1 MGGKGAKKSGRCGPY
16 LCNRHP
22 KPMFLPLS
30 RFRWLAG
37 LAAVTSLAL
46 LAACSGAGPSA
57 ADERR
62 VFRYNQPEALT
73 SLDPA
78 FARNQANS
86 WAVAQLYNGLLEL
99 DSTLQPAPALA
110 RRYAISSDGL
120 TYTFWLRRGV
130 RFHGSEVFLKDQ
142 TLVHPPPNWII
153 EHPTEFA
160 AGPRGRLITAAD
172 FVYSF
177 KRLLDS
183 KTASPGGWIFRGK
196 VLEDSKGNISD
207 TCFVAANDSTL
218 RIHLKAPFIP
228 FLSLL
233 TMPYTYVVPREAVQ
247 KYGKDFRAHPVGTG
261 PFQFKVWD
269 EGNVLLYHRN
279 PGYWRTDAQGKQ
291 LPYLD
296 AVAISFIA
304 DRKTEFLTFLQGKL
318 DFLSGIRE
326 GSRDLILNPDG
337 SVRADFQGRFNL
349 QKAPYLN
356 TEYLGFQLDSTN
368 LTGEQASQGRA
379 LRDARVR
386 QALSYAINRPEM
398 LAYVLNH
405 VGRPGESGFVPAALP
420 SFSPEKVPG
429 YTFQPQKAR
438 ALLAAAGYGAS
449 RPLKLRLSTV
459 AERKAVAEYLQ
470 KNWADVGVQ
479 VQIDINQSAAQQE
492 LVDNG
497 RAAFFSKSWLGDYPD
512 AENYLALFYSPNFSP
527 AGPDKTHYKT
537 AEYDRLYTQAIREQ
551 DAARRTAL
559 YQQMDRLVVRDQPV
573 ISLYYDEIIR
583 LTQRNVR
590 GLTANPMNQL
600 LLERVRK
607 E

>member
-1 MGGKGAKKSGRCGPY
+1 
-16 LCNRHP
+16 
-22 KPMFLPLS
+22 MFLPEL
-30 RFRWLAG
+30 RFCRLAQ
-37 LAAVTSLAL
+37 LAAVAGSLA

-86 WAVAQLYNGLLEL
+86 WAVAQLYNGLLAL

-110 RRYAISSDGL
+110 RRYQISPDGL
-120 TYTFWLRRGV
+120 TYTFVLRRGV
-130 RFHGSEVFLKDQ
+130 RFQASEA
-142 TLVHPPPNWII
+142 
-153 EHPTEFA
+153 FA
-160 AGPRGRLITAAD
+160 GGRGRAVVAQD

-177 KRLLDS
+177 RRLLDA

-196 VLEDSKGNISD
+196 VLEDKQGNISD

-228 FLSLL
+228 FLGIL
-233 TMPYTYVVPREAVQ
+233 TMPYAYVVPHEAVE
-247 KYGKDFRAHPVGTG
+247 KYGKDFREHPVGTG
-261 PFQFKVWD
+261 PFRFKVWD
-269 EGNVLLYHRN
+269 EGNVLLFHKN
-279 PGYWRTDAQGKQ
+279 PDYWRQDGQGRP

-356 TEYLGFQLDSTN
+356 TEYLGIQLDSAG
-368 LTGEQASQGRA
+368 LTGEQATQGRA
-379 LRDARVR
+379 LRDVRVR
-386 QALSYAINRPEM
+386 QALNYALNKPEL

-420 SFSPEKVPG
+420 SFSLAKVPG
-429 YTFQPQKAR
+429 YTFQPQQAR
-438 ALLAAAGYGAS
+438 ALLRAAGFGPS
-449 RPLKLRLSTV
+449 HPLRLRLSTV

-527 AGPDKTHYKT
+527 AGPDKTHYKSS
-537 AEYDRLYTQAIREQ
+537 EYDQLYQQAIREQ
-551 DAARRTAL
+551 DAGRRTAL
-559 YQQMDRLVVRDQPV
+559 YQQMDRLVVRDCPV
-573 ISLYYDEIIR
+573 IPLYYDEIIR

-600 LLERVRK
+600 LLEQVRK
-607 E
+607 D

>member
-1 MGGKGAKKSGRCGPY
+1 
-16 LCNRHP
+16 
-22 KPMFLPLS
+22 MFRLT
-30 RFRWLAG
+30 WLA
-37 LAAVTSLAL
+37 AAASTTL
-46 LAACSGAGPSA
+46 LAGCSGAGPSA

-99 DSTLQPAPALA
+99 DTTLLPAPALA
-110 RRYAISSDGL
+110 RRYQISPDGR
-120 TYTFWLRRGV
+120 TYTFVLRRGV
-130 RFHGSEVFLKDQ
+130 RFQDSEA
-142 TLVHPPPNWII
+142 
-153 EHPTEFA
+153 FA
-160 AGPRGRLITAAD
+160 GGRGREVVASD

-177 KRLLDS
+177 RRLFDA

-196 VLEDSKGNISD
+196 VLEDKAGAISD

-228 FLSLL
+228 FLGIL
-233 TMPYTYVVPREAVQ
+233 TMPYAYVVPHEAVE
-247 KYGKDFRAHPVGTG
+247 KYGKDFREHPVGTG

-279 PGYWRTDAQGKQ
+279 PSYWRHDANGRV

-337 SVRADFQGRFNL
+337 SVRADFQGRFQL

-356 TEYLGFQLDSTN
+356 TEYLGIQLDSAG
-368 LTGEQASQGRA
+368 LSGEQARQGRA
-379 LRDARVR
+379 LRDVRVR
-386 QALSYAINRPEM
+386 QALNYALNKPE
-398 LAYVLNH
+398 LLSYVLNH
-405 VGRPGESGFVPAALP
+405 VGRPGLSGFVPAALP
-420 SFSPEKVPG
+420 SFSVAKVPG
-429 YTFQPQKAR
+429 YTFQQQRAR
-438 ALLAAAGYGAS
+438 ELLRAAGYGPG
-449 RPLKLRLSTV
+449 RPLQLRLSTV

-479 VQIDINQSAAQQE
+479 VQIDINQSAAQQD

-497 RAAFFSKSWLGDYPD
+497 RTAFFSKSWLGDYPD

-527 AGPDKTHYKT
+527 AGPDKTHYKS
-537 AEYDRLYTQAIREQ
+537 AEYDQLYQQAIREQ
-551 DAARRTAL
+551 DVARRTAL
-559 YQQMDRLVVRDQPV
+559 YQQMDRLVVRDCPV
-573 ISLYYDEIIR
+573 IPLYYDEIIR
-583 LTQRNVR
+583 LTQNNIHH
-590 GLTANPMNQL
+590 LTANPTNQL

-607 E
+607 D

>member
-1 MGGKGAKKSGRCGPY
+1 
-16 LCNRHP
+16 
-22 KPMFLPLS
+22 MFLTSS
-30 RFRWLAG
+30 RFRWPAG
-37 LAAVTSLAL
+37 LATVASLAL

-86 WAVAQLYNGLLEL
+86 WAVAQLYNALLEL

-110 RRYAISSDGL
+110 RRYSISPDGL
-120 TYTFWLRRGV
+120 TYTFWLRHGV
-130 RFHGSEVFLKDQ
+130 YFQASEAFRDGKRAALSPALSSVSGKEMPAL
-142 TLVHPPPNWII
+142 
-153 EHPTEFA
+153 PTRA
-160 AGPRGRLITAAD
+160 VTASD

-177 KRLLDS
+177 KRLLDA

-196 VLEDSKGNISD
+196 VLEDSKGDISD

-233 TMPYTYVVPREAVQ
+233 TMPYTYVVPHEAVQ
-247 KYGKDFRAHPVGTG
+247 KYGKDFREHPVGTG

-279 PGYWRTDAQGKQ
+279 PYYWRKDAKGRP

-379 LRDARVR
+379 LRDRRVR
-386 QALSYAINRPEM
+386 QALSYGINRPEM

-420 SFSPEKVPG
+420 SFSPAQVPG

-438 ALLAAAGYGAS
+438 ALLAAAGYGTS

-527 AGPDKTHYKT
+527 AGPDKTHYKS
-537 AEYDRLYTQAIREQ
+537 AEYDKLYVEAIREQ

-559 YQQMDRLVVRDQPV
+559 YQAMDRLVVRDQPV

-583 LTQRNVR
+583 LTQRNVH
-590 GLTANPMNQL
+590 GLTPNPMNQL

-607 E
+607 N

>member
-1 MGGKGAKKSGRCGPY
+1 
-16 LCNRHP
+16 
-22 KPMFLPLS
+22 MFLHDLRLRS
-30 RFRWLAG
+30 GLVWVG
-37 LAAVTSLAL
+37 LALVAAL
-46 LAACSGAGPSA
+46 LAACGKPTMSA

-78 FARNQANS
+78 FTRNQANI
-86 WAVAQLYNGLLEL
+86 WAASQLYNGLLEL

-110 RRYAISSDGL
+110 RRYQISPDGK
-120 TYTFWLRRGV
+120 TYTFWLRPRV
-130 RFHGSEVFLKDQ
+130 RFQDSEVF
-142 TLVHPPPNWII
+142 
-153 EHPTEFA
+153 
-160 AGPRGRLITAAD
+160 AGGQGREVRAAD

-177 KRLLDS
+177 KRLLDA

-196 VLEDSKGNISD
+196 VLEDSKGDISD

-218 RIHLKAPFIP
+218 RIHLKEPFIP
-228 FLSLL
+228 FLSIL
-233 TMPYTYVVPREAVQ
+233 TMPYAFVVPHEAVE
-247 KYGKDFRAHPVGTG
+247 KYGKDFREHPVGTG
-261 PFQFKVWD
+261 PFQFKLWD
-269 EGNVLLYHRN
+269 TGNVLLLHRN
-279 PGYWRTDAQGKQ
+279 PTYWRHDAQNRP

-296 AVAISFIA
+296 VVQISFIA

-326 GSRDLILNPDG
+326 GSRDLVMNTDG
-337 SVRADFQGRFNL
+337 SVRADFKGRFTV

-368 LTGEQASQGRA
+368 LTGEQATQGRA
-379 LRDARVR
+379 LRDRRVR
-386 QALSYAINRPEM
+386 QALNYALNKPEL

-405 VGRPGESGFVPAALP
+405 VGVPGNSGFVPAALP
-420 SFSPEKVPG
+420 SFSPSKVPG
-429 YTFQPQKAR
+429 YTYQPQRAR
-438 ALLAAAGYGAS
+438 QLLAAAGYGPS
-449 RPLKLRLSTV
+449 RPLHLRLSTV
-459 AERKAVAEYLQ
+459 AERKAVGEYLQ

-479 VQIDINQSAAQQE
+479 VQIDINQSATQQE

-512 AENYLALFYSPNFSP
+512 AENYLSLFYSPNFSP
-527 AGPDKTHYKT
+527 GGPDKTHFKS
-537 AEYDRLYTQAIREQ
+537 AAYDVLYNQARREQ

-559 YQQMDRLVVRDQPV
+559 YQEMDRLIVAESPV
-573 ISLYYDEIIR
+573 ISLCYDEVIR
-583 LTQRNVR
+583 LTQNNVR
-590 GLTANPMNQL
+590 GLTPNPMNQL

>member
-1 MGGKGAKKSGRCGPY
+1 MGGKGAEKSGRCGPY

-22 KPMFLPLS
+22 KPMFLPPS

-37 LAAVTSLAL
+37 LAAVASLTL

-99 DSTLQPAPALA
+99 DSALQPAPALA
-110 RRYAISSDGL
+110 RRYEISPNGL

-130 RFHGSEVFLKDQ
+130 RFQASEA
-142 TLVHPPPNWII
+142 
-153 EHPTEFA
+153 FA
-160 AGPRGRLITAAD
+160 SGKGREVLASD

-177 KRLLDS
+177 RRLFDAG
-183 KTASPGGWIFRGK
+183 TASPGGWIFRGK
-196 VLEDSKGNISD
+196 VLEDSKGTISD
-207 TCFVAANDSTL
+207 TCFVAVNDSTL

-247 KYGKDFRAHPVGTG
+247 QYGKDFRAHPVGTG

-279 PGYWRTDAQGKQ
+279 PTYWRHDAQGEQ
-291 LPYLD
+291 LPYLEV
-296 AVAISFIA
+296 VAISFIA

-337 SVRADFQGRFNL
+337 SVQADFQGRFNL

-356 TEYLGFQLDSTN
+356 TEYLGFQLDSAN

-420 SFSPEKVPG
+420 SFSPAQVPG
-429 YTFQPQKAR
+429 YTYQPQKAR

-449 RPLKLRLSTV
+449 QPLKLRLSTV

-527 AGPDKTHYKT
+527 AGPDKTHYKS
-537 AEYDRLYTQAIREQ
+537 AEYDRLYAQAIREQ

-583 LTQRNVR
+583 LTQRNVH

>member
-1 MGGKGAKKSGRCGPY
+1 MRWAGA
-16 LCNRHP
+16 
-22 KPMFLPLS
+22 
-30 RFRWLAG
+30 LAVV
-37 LAAVTSLAL
+37 ASVAL
-46 LAACSGAGPSA
+46 LGACSGAGTSA

-62 VFRYNQPEALT
+62 VFRYNQSEALT

-86 WAVAQLYNGLLEL
+86 WAVAQLYNGLLAL
-99 DSTLQPAPALA
+99 DSTLQPAPSLA
-110 RRYAISSDGL
+110 RRYQISPDGL
-120 TYTFWLRRGV
+120 TYTFWLRKSV
-130 RFHGSEVFLKDQ
+130 RFQAGDAFADGKGRE
-142 TLVHPPPNWII
+142 LV
-153 EHPTEFA
+153 A
-160 AGPRGRLITAAD
+160 SD

-177 KRLLDS
+177 RRLLDA

-196 VLEDSKGNISD
+196 VLEDSKGNSND

-228 FLSLL
+228 FLGIL
-233 TMPYTYVVPREAVQ
+233 TMPYAYVVPHEAVE
-247 KYGKDFRAHPVGTG
+247 KYGKDFREHPVGTG
-261 PFQFKVWD
+261 PFWFKVWD
-269 EGNVLLYHRN
+269 EGNVLLFHKN
-279 PGYWRTDAQGKQ
+279 PTYWRKDEQGRQ

-337 SVRADFQGRFNL
+337 SVRSDFQGRFNV

-356 TEYLGFQLDSTN
+356 TEYLGFQLDSTK
-368 LTGEQASQGRA
+368 LTGEQASQGRR
-379 LRDARVR
+379 LRDVRVR

-405 VGRPGESGFVPAALP
+405 VGRPGTSGFVPAALP
-420 SFSPEKVPG
+420 SFSLAKVPG
-429 YTFQPQKAR
+429 YTYQPQKAR
-438 ALLAAAGYGAS
+438 ELLRVAGYGPG
-449 RPLKLRLSTV
+449 RPLQLRLSTV

-497 RAAFFSKSWLGDYPD
+497 RTAFFTKSWLGDYPD

-527 AGPDKTHYKT
+527 AGPDKTHYKS
-537 AEYDRLYTQAIREQ
+537 AEYDQLYQQAIREQ
-551 DAARRTAL
+551 DAVRRTAL
-559 YQQMDRLVVRDQPV
+559 YQAMDRLVVRDVPV

-583 LTQRNVR
+583 LTQRNVH
-590 GLTANPMNQL
+590 GLTANTMNQL
-600 LLERVRK
+600 LLEQVQK
-607 E
+607 

>member
-1 MGGKGAKKSGRCGPY
+1 
-16 LCNRHP
+16 
-22 KPMFLPLS
+22 MFLHDLRLRS
-30 RFRWLAG
+30 GLVWVG
-37 LAAVTSLAL
+37 LALVAAL
-46 LAACSGAGPSA
+46 MAACGQPTMSA

-78 FARNQANS
+78 FTRNQANI
-86 WAVAQLYNGLLEL
+86 WAASQLYNGLLEL

-110 RRYAISSDGL
+110 RRYQISPDGK
-120 TYTFWLRRGV
+120 TYTFWLCPRV
-130 RFHGSEVFLKDQ
+130 RFQDSEVFGQ
-142 TLVHPPPNWII
+142 
-153 EHPTEFA
+153 
-160 AGPRGRLITAAD
+160 GQGRAVRAAD

-177 KRLLDS
+177 KRLLDA

-196 VLEDSKGNISD
+196 VLEDSKGDISD

-218 RIHLKAPFIP
+218 RIHLKEPFIP
-228 FLSLL
+228 FLSIL
-233 TMPYTYVVPREAVQ
+233 TMPYAFVVPHEAVE
-247 KYGKDFRAHPVGTG
+247 KYGKDFREHPVGTG
-261 PFQFKVWD
+261 PFQFKLWD
-269 EGNVLLYHRN
+269 TGNVLLLQRN
-279 PGYWRTDAQGKQ
+279 PTYWRHDAQNRP

-296 AVAISFIA
+296 VVQISFIA

-326 GSRDLILNPDG
+326 GSRDLVMNTDG
-337 SVRADFQGRFNL
+337 SVRADFKGRFTV

-368 LTGEQASQGRA
+368 LTGEQAAQGRA
-379 LRDARVR
+379 LRDRRVR
-386 QALSYAINRPEM
+386 QALNYALNKPEL

-405 VGRPGESGFVPAALP
+405 VGVPGNSGFVPAALP
-420 SFSPEKVPG
+420 SFSPTKVPG
-429 YTFQPQKAR
+429 YTYQPQRAR
-438 ALLAAAGYGAS
+438 QLLAAAGFGPG
-449 RPLKLRLSTV
+449 RPLRLRLSTV
-459 AERKAVAEYLQ
+459 AERKAVGEYLQ

-479 VQIDINQSAAQQE
+479 VQIDINQSATQQE

-512 AENYLALFYSPNFSP
+512 AENYLSLFYSPNFSP
-527 AGPDKTHYKT
+527 GGPDKTHFKSAT
-537 AEYDRLYTQAIREQ
+537 YDALYNQARREQ

-559 YQQMDRLVVRDQPV
+559 YQEMDRLIVAESPV
-573 ISLYYDEIIR
+573 ISLCYDEVIR
-583 LTQRNVR
+583 LTQNNVR
-590 GLTANPMNQL
+590 GLTPNPMNQL

>member
-1 MGGKGAKKSGRCGPY
+1 MRGLA
-16 LCNRHP
+16 
-22 KPMFLPLS
+22 
-30 RFRWLAG
+30 WLAV
-37 LAAVTSLAL
+37 AASAAL
-46 LAACSGAGPSA
+46 LAACSGAGPTA

-78 FARNQANS
+78 FARNQANG

-110 RRYAISSDGL
+110 RRYQISPDGL
-120 TYTFWLRRGV
+120 TYTFTLRPGV
-130 RFHGSEVFLKDQ
+130 SFHD
-142 TLVHPPPNWII
+142 N
-153 EHPTEFA
+153 A
-160 AGPRGRLITAAD
+160 AFGGGRGRAVVARD

-177 KRLLDS
+177 RRLFDAS
-183 KTASPGGWIFRGK
+183 TASPGGWIFRGK
-196 VLEDSKGNISD
+196 VLEDKAGNISD

-233 TMPYTYVVPREAVQ
+233 TMPYTYVVPHEAVER
-247 KYGKDFRAHPVGTG
+247 YGKDFREHPVGTG
-261 PFQFKVWD
+261 PFRFKVWD

-279 PGYWRTDAQGKQ
+279 PNYWRRDAQGRQ

-356 TEYLGFQLDSTN
+356 TEYLGFQLDSAK
-368 LTGEQASQGRA
+368 LTGEQARQGRA
-379 LRDARVR
+379 LRNQRVR
-386 QALSYAINRPEM
+386 QALSLAINRPEL

-405 VGRPGESGFVPAALP
+405 VGRPGTSGFVPAALP
-420 SFSPEKVPG
+420 SFSAAKVPG
-429 YTFQPQKAR
+429 YAFQPQRAR
-438 ALLAAAGYGAS
+438 ALLAAAGYGPR
-449 RPLKLRLSTV
+449 RPLQLRLSTV

-497 RAAFFSKSWLGDYPD
+497 RTAFFTKSWLGDYPD

-527 AGPDKTHYKT
+527 AGPDKTHYKS
-537 AEYDRLYTQAIREQ
+537 AEYDQLYQQAIREQ

-559 YQQMDRLVVRDQPV
+559 YQAMDRLVVRDQPV

-590 GLTANPMNQL
+590 GLTPNPMNQL
-600 LLERVRK
+600 LLDRVRK
-607 E
+607 Y